1 MMTDGE
7 NDFLRIAALLI
18 TKHGH
23 TGAIALTE
31 RLAQAALNPDDP
43 VKYSIWV
50 EVADAID
57 ELVRAPEAGEKVN

>member
-1 MMTDGE
+1 MMTDHE
-7 NDFLRIAALLI
+7 HDLWRIAALLI
-18 TKHGH
+18 TKYGH

-31 RLAQAALNPDDP
+31 RRAQDALDDGDP
-43 VKYSIWV
+43 VEHAIWV